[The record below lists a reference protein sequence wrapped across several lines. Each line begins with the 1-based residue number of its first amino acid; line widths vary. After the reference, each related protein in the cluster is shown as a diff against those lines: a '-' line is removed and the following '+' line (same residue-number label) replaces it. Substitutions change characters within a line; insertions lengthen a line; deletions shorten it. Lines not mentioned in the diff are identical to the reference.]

1 VNQISKELKY
11 LEKLSKTDLLY
22 LLSEMEEDLNS
33 MENEEKKIREQL
45 TAEQK
50 KCAALTE
57 RNDILSEKNDRLV
70 MQLRQSNASLVKWG
84 DYFFNSGMPESSK
97 KINTYKPDGT
107 IILTKEHAK
116 KLIALLKRF
125 NEQQRKSEKEDGLQ
139 HG

>member
-33 MENEEKKIREQL
+33 MENEEKIIREQL

-107 IILTKEHAK
+107 IILTKEHTK